1 MLLDH
6 LAVAATTLAAARA
19 HVEEALGVPMQP
31 GGQHAVFATH
41 NALLGLEDGLYLEAI
56 AADPDQPAPERP
68 RWFDLDRF
76 DGPPRLLNWICRT
89 DDMAE
94 LARCPDG
101 AGTPVDL
108 ARGDLRWQMA
118 VPENGIL
125 PFDNIWPALIRWQV
139 AQHPAQMLAP
149 SGVRLTRLVL
159 AHPEAAALRTALDRV
174 FTDDRIAVEAGAP
187 ALRAEFNTPH
197 GVRTL

>member
-1 MLLDH
+1 MDLDH
-6 LAVAATTLAAARA
+6 LAVAGQTLADARA
-19 HVEEALGVPMQP
+19 SVEDALGVPMQP

-56 AADPDQPAPERP
+56 AIDPGQPAPQRP

-76 DGPPRLLNWICRT
+76 EGAPRVSNWICRT

-94 LARCPDG
+94 LAQCPDG
-101 AGTPVDL
+101 AGMPVDL

-118 VPENGIL
+118 VPADGIL
-125 PFDNIWPALIRWQV
+125 PFDNIWPALIRWQGT
-139 AQHPAQMLAP
+139 QHPAQMLAP

-159 AHPEAAALRTALDRV
+159 AHPDAAGLGAALARV
-174 FTDDRIAVEAGAP
+174 FADDRIAVEAGAP
-187 ALRAEFNTPH
+187 ALRAEFATPH
-197 GVRTL
+197 GVRAL